1 MKHEEANDLLSWYA
15 TGTLDATESE
25 AVEAHVVDCTRCG
38 AELAELRFLHVAVAE
53 DGGEEPAFR
62 PELIQNA
69 LAQIDREA
77 SDERLSDGVLAP
89 LAGWFSTFAER
100 FAWSGTPAFARYA
113 LVGQLALVVGLA
125 AVLVL
130 RQPVEQEYGTLSGGA
145 QQTDQIVRYSLVF
158 APEVREGD
166 LRLLLQEVEAELVAG
181 PSSLGVYTIGVRAEV
196 DQETVLARLR
206 DSELIAFVEPV
217 PNR

>member
-53 DGGEEPAFR
+53 DGAEEPAFR

-77 SDERLSDGVLAP
+77 RDERSSDGVLAP
-89 LAGWFSTFAER
+89 LAGWFNTFAAR

-145 QQTDQIVRYSLVF
+145 PQTDQIVRYSLVF

-217 PNR
+217 PKR

>member
-15 TGTLDATESE
+15 TGTLDAAESE
-25 AVEAHVVDCTRCG
+25 AVETHVADCTRCG

-77 SDERLSDGVLAP
+77 RDERPSDGVLAP
-89 LAGWFSTFAER
+89 LAGWFNTIVAR
-100 FAWSGTPAFARYA
+100 FAWRGTPAFARYA

-145 QQTDQIVRYSLVF
+145 AQTDQIVRYSLVF

-196 DQETVLARLR
+196 DQMTVLARLR
-206 DSELIAFVEPV
+206 DSELVAFVEPV